1 MAGNFFRGTSTDQVK
16 CANVEQRLIKQ
27 LDKKARFPEHFAR
40 KVDMSKVSMDVMK
53 PWIARRITELLGFED
68 DIVVDYCISQLAEP
82 SEGGLDPK
90 LLQVNM
96 TGFMERKAAPF
107 CSELW
112 RHLLS
117 AQESPV
123 GVPQEF
129 IDQKKDDLRRKREEA
144 DQVQEELNRRKKD
157 LEEAAQA
164 ERLAHRRANSRERS
178 RSRRREQW
186 HDGVPSV
193 LGAQATKSLRGEDP
207 NGNRH
212 SQKTDRACTRSSSP
226 SVQPRRRRRFT

>member
-1 MAGNFFRGTSTDQVK
+1 
-16 CANVEQRLIKQ
+16 
-27 LDKKARFPEHFAR
+27 
-40 KVDMSKVSMDVMK
+40 MK
-53 PWIARRITELLGFED
+53 PWIAQRITEMLGFED
-68 DIVVDYCISQLAEP
+68 EIVVEYCITQLAEP

-157 LEEAAQA
+157 LEEAVQV
-164 ERLAHRRANSRERS
+164 ERHAHRRRNSRS
-178 RSRRREQW
+178 RSCSKRHEQW
-186 HDGVPSV
+186 HDNVPGVF
-193 LGAQATKSLRGEDP
+193 GAQAIKSSQGED
-207 NGNRH
+207 
-212 SQKTDRACTRSSSP
+212 
-226 SVQPRRRRRFT
+226 